1 MIGGK
6 DGERMVSWVWKM
18 DFNQTQFKWTRMN
31 NINNQ
36 RFRHECAIIKV
47 RKSIGKI
54 FDFGV
59 WIQNVYD
66 KVQIFW
72 EGNKKL
78 EDGFKFF
85 GLLAI
90 FELDYIGKYDVFGTY
105 WNFPS

>member
-59 WIQNVYD
+59 WIQNVMIKFRYSE
-66 KVQIFW
+66 KAT
-72 EGNKKL
+72 KKWKM
-78 EDGFKFF
+78 DSNF
-85 GLLAI
+85 LA
-90 FELDYIGKYDVFGTY
+90 FLKYL
-105 WNFPS
+105 NFTT